1 MGFGSIEGMQI
12 KIDHKMSPLYTCTW
26 KVQTIDYDK
35 RNPFPVNNS
44 VSVGR
49 LFVNDKEP
57 NNS

>member
-12 KIDHKMSPLYTCTW
+12 KIDHKMSPLYTCIW

-49 LFVNDKEP
+49 LFVNDK
-57 NNS
+57 